1 MNDKILI
8 IKNIIESNLEKYFS
22 AYSNTEIKINSKD

>member
-8 IKNIIESNLEKYFS
+8 IKDAFCYLSSQK
-22 AYSNTEIKINSKD
+22 KIHRMPFAD